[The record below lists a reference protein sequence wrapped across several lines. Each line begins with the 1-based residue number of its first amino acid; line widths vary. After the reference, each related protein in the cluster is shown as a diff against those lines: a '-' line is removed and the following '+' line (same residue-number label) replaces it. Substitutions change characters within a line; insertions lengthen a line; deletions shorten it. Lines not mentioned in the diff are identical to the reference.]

1 MVKERGNASPSTQE
15 ASLTVC
21 NRNVVFFVRQ
31 SMLLGTF
38 KHVKLKRAR
47 FSNWWDPLG
56 SPAWGFPWLRRAT

>member
-1 MVKERGNASPSTQE
+1 MQVLAQRASSDTGSQL
-15 ASLTVC
+15 ASLQQKRGFLC
-21 NRNVVFFVRQ
+21 EA
-31 SMLLGTF
+31 MLLGTF